1 MRKERQWG
9 WPGCDAGAS
18 SGGPAWQ
25 PLAEFSDAIVV
36 KPDGWHDVAEM
47 FQFTP
52 DGGFD
57 PRLIAAFGPPRREP
71 SADSALDRHIAASAQ
86 WALEEAMLQLTA
98 AASRLTGERRLCL
111 AGGVAL
117 NCVANG
123 RTVRQGLFDEIFIQP
138 AAGDDGTALGNALL
152 GISMLADRPPSW
164 IFRSPYLGRTYD
176 DDEIA
181 EELSSA
187 GAAVTVE
194 FPPDVPACLAEDL
207 AAGRIVALFT
217 GGSEY
222 GPRALGHRSI
232 LCDSRSAAMKDY
244 VNARVKHREPFRPFA
259 PLVLEERAAEYFDL
273 AVPSPYMLLAA
284 DVLRPDEIPAVTHFD
299 GTARVQTVSAR
310 QEPFLHAV
318 LSRYADRT
326 GVPVLLNTS
335 FNDQE
340 PIVETPA
347 DAMRCFLGTGIDVL
361 YLAGR
366 RVIKAVP

>member
-1 MRKERQWG
+1 MRFAIGGDEGLRQRSG
-9 WPGCDAGAS
+9 EAQGA
-18 SGGPAWQ
+18 
-25 PLAEFSDAIVV
+25 
-36 KPDGWHDVAEM
+36 
-47 FQFTP
+47 
-52 DGGFD
+52 
-57 PRLIAAFGPPRREP
+57 
-71 SADSALDRHIAASAQ
+71 
-86 WALEEAMLQLTA
+86 
-98 AASRLTGERRLCL
+98 
-111 AGGVAL
+111 
-117 NCVANG
+117 
-123 RTVRQGLFDEIFIQP
+123 
-138 AAGDDGTALGNALL
+138 
-152 GISMLADRPPSW
+152 
-164 IFRSPYLGRTYD
+164 
-176 DDEIA
+176 
-181 EELSSA
+181 
-187 GAAVTVE
+187 
-194 FPPDVPACLAEDL
+194 VPAL
-207 AAGRIVALFT
+207 
-217 GGSEY
+217 
-222 GPRALGHRSI
+222 
-232 LCDSRSAAMKDY
+232 
-244 VNARVKHREPFRPFA
+244 A